1 MLKVWL
7 TIVGSI
13 VNIIGGGELILSFR
27 IVTLTMN
34 EISIHAAMFLREMVT
49 ITIWIC

>member
-13 VNIIGGGELILSFR
+13 VNIMGGELILSFR